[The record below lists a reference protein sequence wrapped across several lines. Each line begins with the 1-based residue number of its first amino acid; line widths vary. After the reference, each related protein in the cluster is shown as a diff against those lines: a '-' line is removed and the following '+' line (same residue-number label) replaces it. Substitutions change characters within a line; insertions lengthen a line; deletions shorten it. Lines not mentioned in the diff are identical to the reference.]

1 MNVYA
6 IITGGII
13 TYAFTTETI
22 GLWPIYFLMAFT
34 VIGLLLTFRW
44 MHAFQYHQRKVEE
57 TAAALGVPV
66 DLNIPANWFWKVFRT
81 RYLFLSFYTIVFAGL
96 IILLVTNSGQAS

>member
-13 TYAFTTETI
+13 TYAFTTKTME
-22 GLWPIYFLMAFT
+22 LWPIYFLMAFT

-44 MHAFQYHQRKVEE
+44 MHAFQYHQGKVEE
-57 TAAALGVPV
+57 TAGKLGVPV
-66 DLNIPANWFWKVFRT
+66 NLNIPANRFWRIFRT
-81 RYLFLSFYTIVFAGL
+81 RYLFPFFYAIVFVGL
-96 IILLVTNSGQAS
+96 VLLVITQLIRG